1 MGDADPTRAGR
12 AWNDEPRTGPEDI
25 GEEPVA
31 TRGTS
36 KAGPC
41 AAMRTIRSNRTPSAT
56 SRPTSTGSN
65 ANGPSP
71 PGAAPQ
77 GLIRLTD
84 PAEWVTP
91 AGPPGMNAAG
101 GRPANP

>member
-1 MGDADPTRAGR
+1 MCRNADHPFESNPLRHFAPDFDRLERKRPIAAGR
-12 AWNDEPRTGPEDI
+12 R
-25 GEEPVA
+25 
-31 TRGTS
+31 
-36 KAGPC
+36 
-41 AAMRTIRSNRTPSAT
+41 
-56 SRPTSTGSN
+56 
-65 ANGPSP
+65 
-71 PGAAPQ
+71 PQ